1 MTRIGLLDSGLGLLG
16 TADALFHLAPHADL
30 VLAMDPDYTPYGSLS
45 AQALEERALNSAAVL
60 AEWEPDAIV
69 IACNTASVQALE
81 AVRARYE
88 PAIPVIGTVPA
99 VKMAAG
105 TGQDFAIWATPAT
118 TGSAYQQT
126 LIDTFAGDLSV
137 AQVAC
142 PGLAEAINSADV
154 DTIDTAIDAAL
165 AQMDPGME
173 TIVLGCTHY
182 GLVAD
187 RITAA
192 RAGAI
197 TLFDSPVPVA
207 KQTLRRIGLD
217 PVTAAPTA
225 DTAAA
230 GDAGTAGSAGTAR
243 PAGAEDRLG
252 EIMATFA
259 SGRRVRLPES
269 LAAYPAGR
277 RLLAR
282 ERAESVR
289 ERAESAR
296 ERTAPA
302 RERAES

>member
-30 VLAMDPDYTPYGSLS
+30 ILAMDPDFTPYGSLS
-45 AQALEERALNSAAVL
+45 PEALEARALNSAAVL

-88 PAIPVIGTVPA
+88 PDIPVIGTVPA

-118 TGSAYQQT
+118 TGSAYQQN
-126 LIDTFAGDLSV
+126 LIDTFAAEVTVSK
-137 AQVAC
+137 VAC
-142 PGLAEAINSADV
+142 PGLAEAINEADIA
-154 DTIDTAIDAAL
+154 TIDSAIDAAL
-165 AQMDPGME
+165 NQMDPGME

-187 RITAA
+187 RIMAA

-197 TLFDSPVPVA
+197 TLFDSPIPVA
-207 KQTLRRIGLD
+207 KQTLRRIGVEAHGVS
-217 PVTAAPTA
+217 PNQP
-225 DTAAA
+225 DT
-230 GDAGTAGSAGTAR
+230 
-243 PAGAEDRLG
+243 G
-252 EIMATFA
+252 EVIATYA
-259 SGRRVRLPES
+259 SGRLVRLPQS
-269 LAAYPAGR
+269 LDAYPAGK

-282 ERAESVR
+282 EQIA
-289 ERAESAR
+289 
-296 ERTAPA
+296 TAA
-302 RERAES
+302 S

>member
-88 PAIPVIGTVPA
+88 PSIPVIGTVPA

-217 PVTAAPTA
+217 PSSAAS
-225 DTAAA
+225 
-230 GDAGTAGSAGTAR
+230 GT
-243 PAGAEDRLG
+243 PDRLG

-259 SGRRVRLPES
+259 SGRRVRLPDS

-282 ERAESVR
+282 ERTES
-289 ERAESAR
+289 
-296 ERTAPA
+296 
-302 RERAES
+302 